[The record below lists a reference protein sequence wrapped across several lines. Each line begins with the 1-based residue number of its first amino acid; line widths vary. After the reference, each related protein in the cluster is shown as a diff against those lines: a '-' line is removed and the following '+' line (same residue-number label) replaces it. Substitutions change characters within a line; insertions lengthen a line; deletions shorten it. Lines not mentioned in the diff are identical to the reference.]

1 VGSKWLTRVHAAAD
15 VEARVRRGRPTVT
28 TRLAIIAVA
37 VLAAAH
43 LAAYFLSLFLSPIG
57 FDEAFILQAPL
68 NLVQGLGY
76 STEDWLGGGA
86 NIAFDAT
93 VTTGPVVGMPAALS
107 FLVFGPSIVAARIV
121 TLPFFL
127 LLLGCLVVLGRRY
140 AGWWGAAA
148 ALGALLMLDGRVDFP
163 RSVLYGSSD
172 ALGEVAAASLIAL
185 GLVLLPRRRML
196 AGLAVGFAVLAKF
209 IAAMAIPALVL
220 ALLLI
225 PAVRGRRWGGR
236 IGEAAAFVGFAAIP
250 SVAWELVKLASLG
263 PAQYLV
269 SLRSYAVFVFHS
281 GSGADGTNSTDYLT
295 RLGLL
300 FEAWRL
306 PLVIT
311 VILGVAILALA
322 VVGVWRRRL
331 RVDVAAIGV
340 LLAGFLVWWVFVS
353 SSEFVRHGMPLLMVV
368 VPVLA
373 AIAVVGLRRLAER
386 GVGWRVAAAGVG
398 IVAAGVT
405 AYGGVLAVMASTQ
418 SPLWSRADQQ
428 ATADYVASIGVDD
441 VQGLGWF
448 AAPDV
453 RFLSGVVSR
462 PIGHGTGPLVI
473 EPILRELSAETYA
486 AALALCDDVR
496 FEQDGFVVCDV
507 SPGTT
512 SEIGR

>member
-1 VGSKWLTRVHAAAD
+1 MHAASIGK
-15 VEARVRRGRPTVT
+15 RI
-28 TRLAIIAVA
+28 AIVA
-37 VLAAAH
+37 VVVLVTAH
-43 LAAYFLSLFLSPIG
+43 LLTYFLSLFISPLG

-93 VTTGPVVGMPAALS
+93 VTTGPVIGMPVALS
-107 FLVFGPSIVAARIV
+107 FLIFGPSIVAARIV

-127 LLLGCLVVLGRRY
+127 LLLWCLVVLGRRY

-148 ALGALLMLDGRVDFP
+148 ALGALLLLDGRADFP
-163 RSVLYGSSD
+163 RSVLYGPSD
-172 ALGEVAAASLIAL
+172 ALGEIAAASLLAL
-185 GLVLLPRRRML
+185 GLVLLPKRRMV

-281 GSGADGTNSTDYLT
+281 GSGADGTNSADYLT
-295 RLGLL
+295 RFGLL
-300 FEAWRL
+300 FEAWHL
-306 PLVIT
+306 PLAVA
-311 VILGVAILALA
+311 VILGSAMVALTVFGAW
-322 VVGVWRRRL
+322 GRRPS
-331 RVDVAAIGV
+331 VDVAAVGV
-340 LLAGFLVWWVFVS
+340 VLAGFLVWWVFVS

-368 VPVLA
+368 VPLLA
-373 AIAVVGLRRLAER
+373 ALAVAGLRR
-386 GVGWRVAAAGVG
+386 VAAHGRVWRAATLTAG

-405 AYGGVLAVMASTQ
+405 AYGGVLAIVQSTQ

-428 ATADYVASIGVDD
+428 ATADFIASLGVDD
-441 VQGLGWF
+441 VQALGWF

-473 EPILRELSAETYA
+473 EPILRELSADTYA
-486 AALALCDDVR
+486 HARELCADVR
-496 FEQDGFVVCDV
+496 FERNGFIVCDV
-507 SPGTT
+507 RPGAV
-512 SEIGR
+512 SGIGR